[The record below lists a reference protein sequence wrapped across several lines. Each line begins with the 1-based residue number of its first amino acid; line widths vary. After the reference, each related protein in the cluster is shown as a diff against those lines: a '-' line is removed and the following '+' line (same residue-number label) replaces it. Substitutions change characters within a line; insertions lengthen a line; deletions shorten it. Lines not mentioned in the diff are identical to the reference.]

1 VSGNGEGAESG
12 TSGQAGF
19 ETAAIHAGQPADPT
33 TGAVVT
39 PISLAT
45 TFAQD
50 AVGKHAGFEYG
61 RTGNP
66 TRAALEECLA
76 VLEGAARGLA
86 FASGMAAEDAVLRAL
101 VRPGD
106 HVVLPHDAYGGTFRL
121 VARVYAEAGV
131 DWTAVDLADSDA
143 LAAALRPE
151 TRVVWVETPT
161 NPALGI
167 VDIEAVARVAH
178 TGDARVVVDNT
189 FATPYLQTP
198 LALGAD
204 IVVHSTTKYLGGHS
218 DTVGGFVAVADA
230 ELGERV
236 AFLQNSLGGVPG
248 PFDAY
253 LVLRGIKTLA
263 VRMDRHCA
271 NAAVIA
277 AMLDAHPAVARVLYP
292 GLPSHPGHEIAA
304 RQMRDF
310 GGMVSFLAAGG
321 EEAALDIAARTE
333 LFTLAESLGAVESL
347 IEHPGRMTHAS
358 AAGSPLEVDPALL
371 RLSVGLESIDDLRAD
386 LTRALDAV

>member
-1 VSGNGEGAESG
+1 M
-12 TSGQAGF
+12 
-19 ETAAIHAGQPADPT
+19 
-33 TGAVVT
+33 VT

-76 VLEGAARGLA
+76 TLEGADRGLA

-101 VRPGD
+101 VRPGH
-106 HVVLPHDAYGGTFRL
+106 HVVLPLDAYGGTFRL

-131 DWTAVDLADSDA
+131 DWTAADLSDPDE
-143 LAAALRPE
+143 LARAIRPE

-161 NPALGI
+161 NPALGV
-167 VDIEAVARVAH
+167 VDIAAVARVAH
-178 TGDARVVVDNT
+178 ETDARVVVDNT
-189 FATPYLQTP
+189 FATPYLQRP

-204 IVVHSTTKYLGGHS
+204 VVVHSTTKYLGGHS
-218 DTVGGFVAVADA
+218 DTLGGFVAVADA
-230 ELGERV
+230 DLGERI
-236 AFLQNSLGGVPG
+236 AFLQNAMGAVPG

-263 VRMDRHCA
+263 VRMDRHCE

-277 AMLDAHPAVARVLYP
+277 AMLDEHPAVARVLYP
-292 GLPSHPGHEIAA
+292 GLASHPGHEIAA
-304 RQMRDF
+304 RQMRAF

-321 EEAALDIAARTE
+321 EDAALAIARRDRAVHAGRVARCGRVAHRAPGPDDARVRGRVAARGRSRV
-333 LFTLAESLGAVESL
+333 AAPLGG
-347 IEHPGRMTHAS
+347 PGVDRRPRRRPDSPRST
-358 AAGSPLEVDPALL
+358 AAG
-371 RLSVGLESIDDLRAD
+371 
-386 LTRALDAV
+386 

>member
-1 VSGNGEGAESG
+1 
-12 TSGQAGF
+12 
-19 ETAAIHAGQPADPT
+19 
-33 TGAVVT
+33 VVT

-131 DWTAVDLADSDA
+131 DWTAVDLADLDA
-143 LAAALRPE
+143 LASVIRPE

-167 VDIEAVARVAH
+167 VDIAAVARVAH
-178 TGDARVVVDNT
+178 RGDVRVVVDNT

-218 DTVGGFVAVADA
+218 DTLGGFVAVADA
-230 ELGERV
+230 ELGDRI
-236 AFLQNSLGGVPG
+236 AFLQNSMGAVPG
-248 PFDAY
+248 PFDSY

-263 VRMDRHCA
+263 VRMDRHCEH
-271 NAAVIA
+271 AAAIA
-277 AMLDAHPAVARVLYP
+277 AMLDAHPAVGRVLYP
-292 GLPSHPGHEIAA
+292 GLPAHPGHEIAA
-304 RQMRDF
+304 RQMRGF

-321 EEAALDIAARTE
+321 EAAALDIAAGTE

-358 AAGSPLEVDPALL
+358 AAGSPLEVDPALV
-371 RLSVGLESIDDLRAD
+371 RLSVGLESIDDLLAD
-386 LTRALDAV
+386 LGRALDAVA